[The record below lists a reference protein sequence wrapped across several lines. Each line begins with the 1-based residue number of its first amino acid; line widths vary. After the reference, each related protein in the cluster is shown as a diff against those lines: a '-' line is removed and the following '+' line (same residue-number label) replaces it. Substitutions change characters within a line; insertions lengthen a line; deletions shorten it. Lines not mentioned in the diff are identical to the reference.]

1 MPLLIVCPQ
10 TRKNTDDKFV
20 SILFPST
27 RFGGHDLGHSATFAI
42 LVYTALLGYKG

>member
-1 MPLLIVCPQ
+1 MCPQ

-27 RFGGHDLGHSATFAI
+27 GFGEHDLGCSAAFAI
-42 LVYTALLGYKG
+42 LVYTALLRYKG